1 MKHIFRHIFS
11 VALALTLSGT
21 ATALDLPVKTINGKD
36 YYYYA
41 VKRGDTVLSIARAIG
56 VTRDDIV
63 RYNPSAGDLLRQGST
78 LYLPVSEFKDVMS
91 SQVNSEEADIEEP
104 DRTTKP
110 FGYKVQRGETLF
122 GISHRFGVSPEAI
135 VALNPSA
142 DRGIKAGQTLMIPA
156 GARIPEDEVEAAVVP
171 EAVKSVIDESEI
183 AEQPAPELPAVAT
196 DEPQETLS
204 AEVPVDSIA
213 TELPPVPG
221 TEIAY
226 EEEIDTVRA
235 SVALMLPLSLDGDPA
250 SRLARTTT
258 EFVKGFM
265 MGLASVEN
273 PWPMDLYVYDTAA
286 GPDTIAA
293 ILSRPETQQLKLII
307 SSDAAPTFS
316 SVVNSMGGRDT
327 YLLNLMAVH
336 DTTYMTDYR
345 VMQYNVPNEIMYA
358 KAAEALML
366 AFDGYRP
373 VFLISKGGRSEKIP
387 FTDYLRAQYAEAAVE
402 PVEISFEGLLSTR
415 DLEELDPQEKY
426 VFIPASGSLQEFN
439 KISRAIIAMREQA
452 IDPSRIAVFGYPDWT
467 TFLGDALEN
476 LHRMGAMIYS
486 RFYANPDDPA
496 VKAFIRNFER
506 EYGTPMLEQVPSQAM
521 LGYDTARYVMSN
533 IADNHGQFDSEY
545 PMPKRGLQSTFMF
558 VDAETPLEIDG
569 TANGA
574 VYIISFLDGD
584 EVSVRVL

>member
-1 MKHIFRHIFS
+1 MKNIFRHIFS
-11 VALALTLSGT
+11 VALALSLSGT
-21 ATALDLPVKTINGKD
+21 AMALDLPVKTINGKD

-91 SQVNSEEADIEEP
+91 SQLNSDDIEEP
-104 DRTTKP
+104 DRTVKP

-142 DRGIKAGQTLMIPA
+142 DRGIKAGQTLLIPA
-156 GARIPEDEVEAAVVP
+156 GATIPEEEVEAAVVP
-171 EAVKSVIDESEI
+171 EAVKPVVEEPETVV
-183 AEQPAPELPAVAT
+183 EQPVAVIPVPAEV
-196 DEPQETLS
+196 QET
-204 AEVPVDSIA
+204 VPSVMPGDDLER
-213 TELPPVPG
+213 ELNPVPG
-221 TEIAY
+221 PEIVY
-226 EEEIDTVRA
+226 EEEIDTIRA
-235 SVALMLPLSLDGDPA
+235 SIALMMPLSLAGDPA
-250 SRLARTTT
+250 SRQARTTT

-265 MGLASVEN
+265 MGIASVEN

-293 ILSRPETQQLKLII
+293 IMSRPETQELKLII
-307 SSDAAPTFS
+307 SSDAAPAFS

-402 PVEISFEGLLSTR
+402 PVEISFEGLLSSR

-452 IDPSRIAVFGYPDWT
+452 VDPSRVAVFGYPDWT

-476 LHRMGAMIYS
+476 LHRMGAVIYS

-496 VKAFIRNFER
+496 VKAFIRDFER
-506 EYGTPMLEQVPSQAM
+506 EYGAPMLEQVPSQAM

>member
-1 MKHIFRHIFS
+1 MKHIFRHIFT
-11 VALALTLSGT
+11 VALALSLSGT
-21 ATALDLPVKTINGKD
+21 AMALDLPVKTINGKD

-91 SQVNSEEADIEEP
+91 SQLNTADIEEP
-104 DRTTKP
+104 DRTTEP

-122 GISHRFGVSPEAI
+122 GISHRFGVTPEAI

-156 GARIPEDEVEAAVVP
+156 GARIPEDEIEAAAVP
-171 EAVKSVIDESEI
+171 EIVR
-183 AEQPAPELPAVAT
+183 PAVE
-196 DEPQETLS
+196 EPAIVEQS
-204 AEVPVDSIA
+204 VAEVPVTAPVEVQETAPAVMPGDDMEK
-213 TELPPVPG
+213 ELRPVPG
-221 TEIAY
+221 PEIEF

-250 SRLARTTT
+250 TRQARTTT

-265 MGLASVEN
+265 MGLASMEN
-273 PWPMDLYVYDTAA
+273 PWPTDLYVYDTAA
-286 GPDTIAA
+286 GPDTIAS

-307 SSDAAPTFS
+307 SSDAAPAFS
-316 SVVNSMGGRDT
+316 SVVNSMGSRDT

-366 AFDGYRP
+366 AFDGFRP

-402 PVEISFEGLLSTR
+402 PLEISFEGLLSAR

-452 IDPSRIAVFGYPDWT
+452 IDPSKIGVFGYPDWT

-476 LHRMGAMIYS
+476 LHRMGAVIYS

-496 VKAFIRNFER
+496 VKAFVRDFER

-521 LGYDTARYVMSN
+521 LGYDTARYVMNN
-533 IADNHGQFDSEY
+533 ISDNHGQFDSEY
-545 PMPKRGLQSTFMF
+545 PTPMRGLQSTFMF

-584 EVSVRVL
+584 AVSVRVL